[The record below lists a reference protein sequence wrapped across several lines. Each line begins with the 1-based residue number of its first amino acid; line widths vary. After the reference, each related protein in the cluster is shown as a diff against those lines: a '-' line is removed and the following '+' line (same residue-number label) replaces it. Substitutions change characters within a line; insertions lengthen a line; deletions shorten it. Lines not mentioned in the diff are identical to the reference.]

1 MKISPYS
8 VGCGA
13 LVSDV
18 QLAQL
23 TDSQL
28 AGLRE
33 AFTEYGLLFFRDQDL
48 NPEEHLEF
56 ANRFGNIVLN
66 KFFKP
71 VQDFPQI
78 AEVRKEK
85 TQETNIGGG
94 WHTDHSYDDIPAMG
108 SILVAR
114 DLPEK
119 GGDTLFAN
127 LYAAYDALSPG
138 LKKALQSMRAVHSNK
153 HLYGEDGYYRNT
165 DLAEQLGG
173 MDQVGEAIHP
183 AVITHPESGRKALY
197 VNPGHTI
204 GFEGWTIEQSKT
216 LLDSLYAH
224 VDHPEFT
231 CQFNWL
237 PGSVTFWDNRCTW
250 HFAQNDYPGEFR
262 LMHRITLGGSPL
274 QAGD

>member
-48 NPEEHLEF
+48 NPEEHLAF